1 LSLKKSFTQAL
12 KFLAFFIAGV
22 VLLWLAFRK
31 VNFSELAIK
40 LTEARYEWLILSIIF
55 ASLAYVS
62 RARRWVL
69 LVNPLGYKPGFR
81 NTFYAMMI
89 GYLANIILP
98 RLGEVIRCIALGRK
112 EKIPASQLFG
122 TVVIERT
129 VDVLSFLVIMIVM
142 LLVKGSMLGSFL
154 IENVYVPVREKIIS
168 LFGSTLVFWIILIVL
183 TFLIFYLSYR
193 FRNNLRKIRFF
204 DKLFNILKGVVT
216 GLKTIMTV
224 ERKKEFLFHTIFI
237 WTNYALMTWVVF
249 FSLKSTSSLDFAD
262 GIFLLVLG
270 SLSTAVPVQ
279 GGIGAFHFIVSRGL
293 NVIYG
298 ISLEDGLA
306 YAVLSHESQLIF
318 SAILGFIAFYAL
330 VKKEKIKLTRYD

>member
-1 LSLKKSFTQAL
+1 MNLKRSLTQAL
-12 KFLAFFIAGV
+12 KFIAFLIAGIA
-22 VLLWLAFRK
+22 LLWLAFRK
-31 VNFSELAIK
+31 VNFSELIIR
-40 LTEARYEWLILSIIF
+40 LSEARYEWLILSIIF

-81 NTFYAMMI
+81 NTFYAIMI
-89 GYLANIILP
+89 GYLANIALP

-129 VDVLSFLVIMIVM
+129 VDVISCLLIMIVM

-154 IENVYVPVREKIIS
+154 MENVYNPLREKIIL
-168 LFGSTLVFWIILIVL
+168 LFGSTLVFWIALLVLMFVSLYLI
-183 TFLIFYLSYR
+183 YR
-193 FRNNLRKIRFF
+193 FRNNLKKIRFF
-204 DKLFNILKGVVT
+204 DKLFNVLKGIFT
-216 GLKTIMTV
+216 GLKTIMTL
-224 ERKKEFLFHTIFI
+224 ERKKEFLFHTLFI
-237 WTNYALMTWVVF
+237 WTNYAIMTWVVF

-262 GIFLLVLG
+262 GIFILILG
-270 SLSTAVPVQ
+270 SISTLVPVQ
-279 GGIGAFHFIVSRGL
+279 GGIGAFHFIISRGL

-330 VKKEKIKLTRYD
+330 VKKDKIKLTRYD

>member
-1 LSLKKSFTQAL
+1 LNLKRSLTQAL
-12 KFLAFFIAGV
+12 KFIAFLIAGIA
-22 VLLWLAFRK
+22 LLWLAFRK
-31 VNFSELAIK
+31 VNFSELIIR
-40 LTEARYEWLILSIIF
+40 LSEARYEWLILSIIF

-81 NTFYAMMI
+81 NTFYAIMI
-89 GYLANIILP
+89 GYLANIALP

-129 VDVLSFLVIMIVM
+129 VDVISCLLIMIVM

-154 IENVYVPVREKIIS
+154 MENVYNPLREKIIL
-168 LFGSTLVFWIILIVL
+168 LFGSTLVFWIALLVLMFVSLYLI
-183 TFLIFYLSYR
+183 YR

-204 DKLFNILKGVVT
+204 DKLFNVLKGIIT
-216 GLKTIMTV
+216 GLKTIMTL
-224 ERKKEFLFHTIFI
+224 ERKKEFLFHTLFI
-237 WTNYALMTWVVF
+237 WTNYAIMTWVVF

-262 GIFLLVLG
+262 GIFILILG
-270 SLSTAVPVQ
+270 SISTLVPVQ
-279 GGIGAFHFIVSRGL
+279 GGIGAFHFIISRGL

-330 VKKEKIKLTRYD
+330 VKKDKIKLTRYD